1 MEQMATYQSAD
12 GIFTKPYVKANAKTM
27 APAAWWAMYGKHLP
41 LVAGVARRV
50 LAQPVCASSA
60 ERNWSVY
67 GKIKTEQRSRL
78 GHAVADKLVFCHE
91 ALHVKEKLQRAG
103 YKQENVKWD
112 TDSDTD
118 DSDDEDD
125 LKV

>member
-1 MEQMATYQSAD
+1 
-12 GIFTKPYVKANAKTM
+12 
-27 APAAWWAMYGKHLP
+27 MYGKHLP
-41 LVAGVARRV
+41 LVARMCGAPRARAARLHIV
-50 LAQPVCASSA
+50 GRAQLVGLRQDQDRAAQP
-60 ERNWSVY
+60 
-67 GKIKTEQRSRL
+67 SRPRRRRQARFL
-78 GHAVADKLVFCHE
+78 PHE
-91 ALHVKEKLQRAG
+91 ALQLKEKLQRAG